1 MRSNQRYRMTYDV
14 DLVFCI
20 DATMSMD
27 PILDKVKMNT
37 MDFYQDFYAKMSVKQ
52 KEINQLRVRVIAF
65 RDYTYDKVPMLVSDF
80 FTLPDGREDFSTCV
94 RSIVPTGGGDDPED
108 GLEALA
114 YAIKSNWSRNAV
126 KRRHVIVLWSD
137 DGTHEIGFGRRR
149 PNYPKGMPK
158 DFNELTMWWG
168 SRHYPGLMDENAKRL
183 LIFAP
188 DKPWWSTIRSN
199 WNNVIHV
206 ITEDNDKGLSKVE
219 YSAIFDAI
227 CNSI

>member
-108 GLEALA
+108 GQ
-114 YAIKSNWSRNAV
+114 
-126 KRRHVIVLWSD
+126 
-137 DGTHEIGFGRRR
+137 
-149 PNYPKGMPK
+149 
-158 DFNELTMWWG
+158 
-168 SRHYPGLMDENAKRL
+168 
-183 LIFAP
+183 
-188 DKPWWSTIRSN
+188 
-199 WNNVIHV
+199 
-206 ITEDNDKGLSKVE
+206 
-219 YSAIFDAI
+219 
-227 CNSI
+227 